1 MGLDMYL
8 SASAYVSGYEHNLDA
23 RFEKILSVINLDK
36 SNVYNSLEVKVT
48 IGYWRKANAIHNWF
62 VKNVQGSNDDCHEY
76 FVSEDKLKQLRT
88 VCKKAL
94 FEYNAGDFES
104 ATKTLPPTEGFFFG
118 STKLDDGYKADLE
131 HTIEL
136 INRCLSDT
144 FKGFDFNYRASW

>member
-8 SASAYVSGYEHNLDA
+8 SASAYVYGYEHNLDA
-23 RFEKILSVINLDK
+23 RFEKILSVINLNRTDVHK
-36 SNVYNSLEVKVT
+36 FLEVNVT
-48 IGYWRKANAIHNWF
+48 VGYWRKANAIHNWF
-62 VKNVQGSNDDCHEY
+62 VKNVQGSNDDCRQY
-76 FVSEDKLKQLRT
+76 YVSPDHLKELRRICKL
-88 VCKKAL
+88 AL
-94 FEYNAGDFES
+94 FDYNAGDFES
-104 ATKTLPPTEGFFFG
+104 AAKTLPPTEGFFFG